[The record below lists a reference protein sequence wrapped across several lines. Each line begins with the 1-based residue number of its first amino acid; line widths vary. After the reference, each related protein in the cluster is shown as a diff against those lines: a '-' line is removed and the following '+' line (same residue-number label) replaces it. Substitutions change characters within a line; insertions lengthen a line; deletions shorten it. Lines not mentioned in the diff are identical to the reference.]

1 MWSFK
6 LKRCG
11 RIYDS
16 QKFGRAESNGT
27 NIFPLANSAPPFMA
41 TQGHFY
47 TDSDPLGINDFLLM
61 IQSNHE
67 SIL

>member
-1 MWSFK
+1 
-6 LKRCG
+6 
-11 RIYDS
+11 
-16 QKFGRAESNGT
+16 
-27 NIFPLANSAPPFMA
+27 MA